1 MTFIDWAIVTVS
13 LAAVGAIIGLLAWC
27 LWFTIYWIIAF
38 INFLIDVLT
47 PDPDEE
53 VGGPL

>member
-27 LWFTIYWIIAF
+27 LCFTIYWIIAF
-38 INFLIDVLT
+38 INLLIDLFCVKNE
-47 PDPDEE
+47 PES
-53 VGGPL
+53 PL